1 MDAIKSPNPYLHWS
15 PPLVMVSVTPVCGM
29 AVCEREAKRQL
40 EGMQKERVG
49 ADELGDEDANET
61 IATQNRVDAKSGC
74 ATCGKGAAARACT
87 KCGKVK
93 YCNRACQRKNMKSHE
108 VDCH

>member
-1 MDAIKSPNPYLHWS
+1 MDAIKTPNPFLHGS
-15 PPLVMVSVTPVCGM
+15 PPRVLVSVTPVCGM
-29 AVCEREAKRQL
+29 DVCERKVRRQL
-40 EGMQKERVG
+40 EGMQKERTG
-49 ADELGDEDANET
+49 TDELSDEDTSET
-61 IATQNRVDAKSGC
+61 AATQKRVDAESGC
-74 ATCGKGAAARACT
+74 ATCGKEAAARSCT